1 MESLNKIIL
10 ETSDEKLENIISPFI
25 REQFPNF
32 VREDYGKLVLFLKA
46 YYEWAEQEGNAGYV
60 MSKLDTVWDV
70 DQNLEQ
76 FFSHFQNTYLIFF
89 PEVLAENESGEK
101 PNKTTLLK
109 KIRDFYGNKGTE
121 SAYKFLFRILH
132 DSDLDIY
139 YPKKDILKV
148 SDGQWIEA
156 KSIKT
161 TSTNGSAL
169 FSAKGGNVYQYDGK
183 EVVASAFVDDVVQYY
198 FGGNQITEF
207 FINDILGNFAPNKTV
222 KVVKDTVELEEAVY
236 PVLGEFFVELPGKRY
251 RVGDQIG
258 VLGVQGGTLGTGF
271 SAKVEQTGLA
281 GSVKKIAIINSG
293 LNYASDV
300 ILNVFSDLGDQSA
313 KVIGLRGAV
322 TNYPG
327 YFLGNRGKVSVN
339 KKIQDGH
346 YYQDFSYELKSRV
359 SFQVYFD
366 VLKKIVHPSG
376 MRMFGSILVKDAIQ
390 NTTVHS
396 SQYTDKTTSVIGR
409 YTPYA
414 FRTFNNLRLSTFLPN
429 QVRGATLQVWLS
441 TYNIAGNTTSGVT
454 AGWAS
459 QGLTAQGVNQWIDL
473 ARGVTYSVPVANDA
487 WVTPRFAQ
495 ETVNTHPSLVFRP
508 INESGSDFRGS
519 DSSLWRSYGYWGG
532 LTVGALGLTSARSY
546 FVVAKGRT
554 ATDIGNLGDSNSR
567 FLIGDSGVNHGL
579 VFGKTGGT
587 QTPKVI
593 AYNFVNS
600 TTRPNI
606 TANVTAL
613 NEWFLVCNT
622 YTGTPN
628 GSMSLFLNGVCA
640 GTVTSSLSTDIF
652 IANSGRGVS
661 LGIGMVNQIDTTFDG
676 EIAEVVCYQG
686 DVGKT
691 DREKI
696 EGYLAHKYGLA
707 GKLPSTHPFKNA
719 IPGVSLSGGTWG
731 GGVTGDFYPNG
742 YNPYIG
748 STSQVGPNG
757 TTASP
762 GSLFLRSSLGYTYN
776 VADEFGR
783 TAHNPIGMPLG
794 STASFYRDNEN
805 TITPDWFSGLALWLR
820 PENIGVCGSAV
831 AGASMDVW
839 RDSSPSANHAVPP
852 TWDRFIPQTNYAG
865 ITIDKLRPTLS
876 IANGITGVSFG
887 GGQIFSPWVTVSG
900 TGKTL
905 GGLGISFA
913 PGGSGDVLLTARH
926 CYLTRGITLNADC
939 DVFVVFKPTGLA
951 QNQNQSLVSS
961 AIRPRDMS
969 GVSAGF
975 TENVISCRDWN
986 TVDRNPSVQNDTT
999 YYSILNGVKR
1009 YFPIVGPLSFV
1020 PYHGTPTLT
1029 IPVAKRRSISY
1040 DPHVCGLCFD
1050 RVVAEVGREADNTIF
1065 AYYNGD
1071 RATNRSPST
1080 GLPVVGASGE
1090 SETSL
1095 PLYEYPISFGRF
1107 GGFVWGD
1114 DTTPAVSGTVGSS
1127 TWLTNVL
1134 GSVLDYSF
1142 SGVINEV
1149 IVYNRKLTEV
1159 ERQAVYSYL
1168 SRKYRDL
1175 ERNLPTSYRTSRYS
1189 AYPLGISF
1197 WNIEQHPNT
1206 KNLNTITKGSEFSGI
1221 VLQNFF
1227 GMPSTIYK
1235 SLGTP
1240 KADGTTFAS
1249 DTYDTV

>member
-10 ETSDEKLENIISPFI
+10 QTSDEKLENIISPFI

-46 YYEWAEQEGNAGYV
+46 YYEWAEREGNAGYV
-60 MSKLDTVWDV
+60 MSKLDTIWDI

-76 FFSHFQNTYLIFF
+76 FFSHFQNTYLVFF

-101 PNKTTLLK
+101 PNKITLLK

-139 YPKKDILKV
+139 YPKKDILKI
-148 SDGQWIEA
+148 SDGEWIET

-161 TSTNGSAL
+161 TSGNGSAL
-169 FSAKGGNVYQYDGK
+169 FSAKGGNVYQYQGK

-207 FINDILGNFAPNKTV
+207 FIKDILGNFIPNKTV
-222 KVVKDTVELEEAVY
+222 KVVKDTVELEEVVY
-236 PVLGEFFVELPGKRY
+236 PVLGEFFIELPGKGY

-258 VLGVQGGTLGTGF
+258 VLGIEGVTFGTGF

-293 LNYASDV
+293 LNYPSDV

-327 YFLGNRGKVSVN
+327 YFLGNRGKISVN
-339 KKIQDGH
+339 KNIQDGH

-359 SFQVYFD
+359 SFQTYFD

-390 NTTVHS
+390 NATIHS
-396 SQYTDKTTSVIGR
+396 SQYTDKTSSIIGR

-441 TYNIAGNTTSGVT
+441 TYTVAGNTTSGVT
-454 AGWAS
+454 AGWATF
-459 QGLTAQGVNQWIDL
+459 GATALGVNRWIDL
-473 ARGVTYSVPVANDA
+473 ARGVTYAVRNAAAAEATVWSA
-487 WVTPRFAQ
+487 PRFKQ
-495 ETVNTHPSLVFRP
+495 EAINTHPSLVFRP
-508 INESGSDFRGS
+508 INESGSDFGGTGS
-519 DSSLWRSYGYWGG
+519 SSWRSYGYWGG

-546 FVVAKGRT
+546 FMVAKGRT
-554 ATDIGNLGDSNSR
+554 ATDIGNLGSSNSR

-606 TANVTAL
+606 TANVPAL
-613 NEWFLVCNT
+613 DEWFLVCNT
-622 YTGTPN
+622 YAGTPN

-640 GTVTSSLSTDIF
+640 GTVTSSLTSDIF
-652 IANSGRGVS
+652 TVGVS
-661 LGIGMVNQIDTTFDG
+661 LGIGIVNQLDTTFDG

-686 DVGKT
+686 DVGKA
-691 DREKI
+691 DREKV

-719 IPGVSLSGGTWG
+719 VPGVSLSGGTWG
-731 GGVTGDFYPNG
+731 GGITGDFYPNG

-757 TTASP
+757 TTASH

-794 STASFYRDNEN
+794 STASWYRNNEN
-805 TITPDWFSGLALWLR
+805 SITPDWFSGLILWLR
-820 PENIGVCGSAV
+820 PENIGVCGGSV
-831 AGASMDVW
+831 VSGASVDVW
-839 RDSSPSANHAVPP
+839 RDASPSANHAVPP
-852 TWDRFIPQTNYAG
+852 TWDRFTPQTNYAG
-865 ITIDKLRPTLS
+865 ITVDKLRPTLS
-876 IANGITGVSFG
+876 VANGITGISFAG
-887 GGQIFSPWVTVSG
+887 GKIFSPWVSVAD

-913 PGGSGDVLLTARH
+913 PGGSGEALLTARH
-926 CYLTRGITLNADC
+926 LYLTRGITLDRDC
-939 DVFVVFKPTGLA
+939 DLFIVFKPNNLA
-951 QNQNQSLVSS
+951 SNQSLIASN
-961 AIRPRDMS
+961 IRPRDMNMVGS
-969 GVSAGF
+969 SWG
-975 TENVISCRDWN
+975 EYVIGCRDWN
-986 TVDRNPSVQNDTT
+986 FSDRTPSVQNNTI
-999 YYSILNGVKR
+999 YYSIVNGVKR
-1009 YFPIVGPLSFV
+1009 YYLLSGPLSFV
-1020 PYHGTPTLT
+1020 PYHGTPTLN
-1029 IPVAKRRSISY
+1029 IPTGSKRFISY
-1040 DPHVCGLCFD
+1040 DPHVSGLCFD
-1050 RVVAEVGREADNTIF
+1050 RVVAEVGREPDNILF

-1080 GLPVVGASGE
+1080 GLSIMGAFGE

-1095 PLYEYPISFGRF
+1095 PPYEYPISFGRF
-1107 GGFVWGD
+1107 GAFVWG
-1114 DTTPAVSGTVGSS
+1114 TASFSASGTIG
-1127 TWLTNVL
+1127 TLAWLNSL
-1134 GSVLDYSF
+1134 LANEAEYSF

-1149 IVYNRKLTEV
+1149 IVFNRKLTEV

-1168 SRKYRDL
+1168 SRKYPDL
-1175 ERNLPTSYRTSRYS
+1175 ERNLPKSYRNSHWSTQ
-1189 AYPLGISF
+1189 PFGISF
-1197 WNIEQHPNT
+1197 WNVENHPNS

-1221 VLQNFF
+1221 VLRNFF
-1227 GMPSTIYK
+1227 GMPSTVYK
-1235 SLGTP
+1235 SLATP
-1240 KADGTTFAS
+1240 MADGTTLGT
-1249 DTYDTV
+1249 DTYTEL